1 MINTDK
7 GGGWML
13 GEGIW
18 ILLAL
23 YLIIGVGYWKTQGEE
38 MFFTMMEEEDDP
50 EVEKL
55 REQVGILARTHG
67 ERFIY
72 MVLSLGFVA
81 VWPIFLYQDVQ
92 AMIRKVV
99 RK

>member
-1 MINTDK
+1 MY
-7 GGGWML
+7 

-23 YLIIGVGYWKTQGEE
+23 YLIIGVVYWKIQGEP
-38 MFFTMMEEEDDP
+38 MLFTIMEEEDDP

-55 REQVGILARTHG
+55 REQVGMLAKTHG
-67 ERFIY
+67 ERFVY
-72 MVLSLGFVA
+72 MVLAVGFVF

-92 AMIRKVV
+92 AMIRRVV